1 MVIYHNIAAQNSLRN
16 LGITESGLSK
26 SMERLAS
33 GLRVNRAA
41 DDASGFA
48 ISESMRRQ
56 VRGMSTAQKNALDGI
71 SLLQVADAAFSS
83 TLELLQ
89 RMNELALQAANA
101 DKTDAQRAQLYTE
114 FIALSDEIT
123 NTGASTTYNG
133 KYIVQEAN
141 PDGDDLQWQIGPEA
155 GDLTA
160 AFSIDKL
167 SALLLLIDA
176 GTIADFNYVVGGG
189 GGANT
194 AVTNVSAAINT
205 ITDAAASLGAQ
216 QNRLQLAIGRLGV
229 IAENLSAAE
238 SRIRDLDVSAEMTNF
253 TRLQI
258 LQQAGTA
265 MLAQANLAPQSVLTL
280 LRG

>member
-16 LGITESGLSK
+16 LGVTEGGLQK

-48 ISESMRRQ
+48 ISEQMRRQ
-56 VRGMSTAQKNALDGI
+56 TRGMAVAQKNALDGI
-71 SLLQVADAAFSS
+71 SMLQVADAAFSS

-89 RMNELALQAANA
+89 RMSELALQAANA
-101 DKTDAQRAQLYTE
+101 DKTDAQRAQLYSEYT
-114 FIALSDEIT
+114 ALAAEIT
-123 NTGASTTYNG
+123 NTGVSTTYNG
-133 KYIVQEAN
+133 KYIVDPAST
-141 PDGDDLQWQIGPEA
+141 DGDDLQWQIGPEA
-155 GDLTA
+155 GDLSTA
-160 AFSIDKL
+160 FNIDKL
-167 SALLLLIDA
+167 DPVAWLIDT
-176 GTIADFNYVVGGG
+176 GTITDFNYVVGGG
-189 GGANT
+189 GMANT
-194 AVTNVSAAINT
+194 AITNLSAAINLVT
-205 ITDAAASLGAQ
+205 SAASSLGAQ
-216 QNRLQLAIGRLGV
+216 QNRLQLTIGRLGV
-229 IAENLSAAE
+229 IAENLGAAE
-238 SRIRDLDVSAEMTNF
+238 SRIRDLDVSSEMTNF

>member
-1 MVIYHNIAAQNSLRN
+1 MVIYHNIAGQNSLRN
-16 LGITESGLSK
+16 LGITEGGLAK

-56 VRGMSTAQKNALDGI
+56 VRGMGVAQKNALDGI

-89 RMNELALQAANA
+89 RMNELALLASNG
-101 DKTDAQRAQLYTE
+101 DKTNAQRVQLDTE
-114 FIALSDEIT
+114 FQALRVEI
-123 NTGASTTYNG
+123 NTTGSSTTYNG
-133 KYIVQEAN
+133 KAIVSGN
-141 PDGDDLQWQIGPEA
+141 GDGTGLQWQIGPET
-155 GDLTA
+155 GDLTVGFDIATLTDA
-160 AFSIDKL
+160 ALAIDT
-167 SALLLLIDA
+167 SLIN
-176 GTIADFNYVVGGG
+176 TQAD
-189 GGANT
+189 ANT
-194 AVTNVSAAINT
+194 AIAAISGAINIVT
-205 ITDAAASLGAQ
+205 AANADLGAQ
-216 QNRLQLAIGRLGV
+216 QNRLQLTIGRLGV
-229 IAENLSAAE
+229 IAENLGSAE
-238 SRIRDLDVSAEMTNF
+238 SRIRDLDVSSEMTNF